1 MFEIFYKKKLNIEFQ
16 RKKEANINKKL
27 KVD

>member
-1 MFEIFYKKKLNIEFQ
+1 MFEIFYNKKLNIQFQ